1 MFDLQNKTAVV
12 TGASRGIG
20 RAIALKLAQNGA
32 DVAVIY
38 SSNQQ
43 KAQDVVDIISSMGR
57 KCSCYQCDIA
67 DFAKCKE
74 TVTTIIDDLGGI
86 DILVNNAGII
96 RDKLVFSMS
105 YDDFNQV
112 IQTNLIGTFNMV
124 HHSYMHFVKRKSG
137 RIINIS
143 SVIGTNGNVGQANYA
158 ASKAGIIGFSK
169 SVAKE
174 LASKHVTCNII
185 APGYIETDMT
195 DSINDIAKQKILST
209 IPMNQ
214 VGSPDHIAN
223 TALFLAS
230 DEASY
235 ITGEVIKVDGGLTI

>member
-74 TVTTIIDDLGGI
+74 TITTIINDFGGI

-124 HHSYMHFVKRKSG
+124 HHSYMHFVKRKCG